1 MSVLIVQGL
10 KSTPE
15 AFKPGESATLVLG
28 LQSQDPAGEQT
39 TVEYRLSPG
48 NEVVFA
54 ENGDKF
60 ITATFAV
67 SSAPT
72 PVSRAYALTSTGGKV
87 VTITAIVLPERL
99 EKSKEAVTILKP

>member
-10 KSTPE
+10 KSSPE
-15 AFKPGESATLVLG
+15 SFKSGETATLQLG
-28 LQSQDPAGEQT
+28 LQSQSPAGEQSI
-39 TVEYRLSPG
+39 VEYRLSPG
-48 NEVVFA
+48 NDVVFA
-54 ENGDKF
+54 ENGNKF
-60 ITATFAV
+60 ITETFTV

-72 PVSRAYALTSTGGKV
+72 AVSRAYALTSTGGKV

>member
-15 AFKPGESATLVLG
+15 AVRPGESATLVVG
-28 LQSQDPAGEQT
+28 LQSQIPAGEQT

-48 NEVVFA
+48 NDVVFA
-54 ENGDKF
+54 ENGDKA
-60 ITATFAV
+60 ITGTFAV

-72 PVSRAYALTSTGGKV
+72 PASRTYALTSAGGKI
-87 VTITAIVLPERL
+87 VTITAIVLPERI
-99 EKSKEAVTILKP
+99 EKSKEAVTILK

>member
-1 MSVLIVQGL
+1 MSVLIVQRL

-15 AFKPGESATLVLG
+15 AVRPGESATLVLG
-28 LQSQDPAGEQT
+28 LQSQTPDGEQA

-48 NEVVFA
+48 NDVVFA
-54 ENGDKF
+54 ENGDKVV
-60 ITATFAV
+60 TGTFAV

-72 PVSRAYALTSTGGKV
+72 PASRAYALTSTGGKV

-99 EKSKEAVTILKP
+99 EKSKEAVTILK